1 MANQLS
7 GGVFRSDLQLA
18 DGRQISYY
26 DSKEVAR
33 KAKDL
38 RDDKA
43 QPGIGHLR
51 LDPLVNEWIA
61 VASHRQHRVF
71 LPPKELCPLCPTV
84 DSKLLRFQ
92 IKIMRLLYLLIAHL
106 R

>member
-1 MANQLS
+1 MAKELS

-26 DSKEVAR
+26 DSKEVTRTAAD
-33 KAKDL
+33 K

-71 LPPKELCPLCPTV
+71 SATKRVMPTLPN
-84 DSKLLRFQ
+84 
-92 IKIMRLLYLLIAHL
+92 Y
-106 R
+106 